1 LIESNSTIFQLAT
14 KKTLSI
20 TDCKKNGVKEE
31 KMKKERNEERKKVGE
46 KKEERNYFVLYCL
59 PQSFKLRVS
68 ISSKKISRI
77 KR

>member
-20 TDCKKNGVKEE
+20 TECKKNGVKEE

-46 KKEERNYFVLYCL
+46 KKEERN
-59 PQSFKLRVS
+59 
-68 ISSKKISRI
+68 
-77 KR
+77 